1 MDYTPHE
8 AFLVRDRVTQATVSF
23 EEAEWAY
30 TPWIHPV
37 PAPADTI
44 DMTTNPAAI
53 WADGTSTSTISAT
66 VMTAYGYPAQG
77 SIPITFTT
85 SAGTLPTSPYTTTT
99 TDGAATVVLTSSTD
113 LATAT
118 VTSMVSS
125 TVTGATTVEFVAGP
139 RASLRINDT
148 PGAGGS
154 EVSTYTVTCG
164 STLAVYVAAYDAHGR
179 FMDNPTD
186 VTWGGTGV
194 VAGRLTPTAGTSS
207 TTFTPGLPGT
217 GTITVAD
224 GDGHSDATDTIT
236 VVESGKIFLPV
247 VMRNRN

>member
-1 MDYTPHE
+1 
-8 AFLVRDRVTQATVSF
+8 
-23 EEAEWAY
+23 
-30 TPWIHPV
+30 
-37 PAPADTI
+37 
-44 DMTTNPAAI
+44 MTANPAAI
-53 WADGTSTSTISAT
+53 WADGTSTSTITAT

-99 TDGAATVVLTSSTD
+99 TDGAATVVLTSNTE

-118 VTSMVSS
+118 VTGMVSS

-139 RASLRINDT
+139 RASLRINDA
-148 PGAGGS
+148 PGASGS
-154 EVSTYTVTCG
+154 EVTTHTVTCG
-164 STLAVYVAAYDAHGR
+164 STLTVYVAAYDAYGR

-194 VAGRLTPTAGTSS
+194 VAGRLTPAAGASS

-236 VVESGKIFLPV
+236 VLESQKIFLPV
-247 VMRNRN
+247 VMRNKN